1 MSITGG
7 DWRVAGTTQ
16 SRYIDARQP
25 DGMVQE
31 VAWCGQCEYGDNI
44 DNARLLCA
52 APDLLEALEG
62 MVSLFPTGVED
73 EGSGIGFNENLK
85 SKYRA
90 AIMAITKA
98 RGQL

>member
-7 DWRVAGTTQ
+7 EWKVAGTTQ

-52 APDLLEALEG
+52 APDLLAALE
-62 MVSLFPTGVED
+62 
-73 EGSGIGFNENLK
+73 NLALQVK
-85 SKYRA
+85 RHA
-90 AIMAITKA
+90 DFQGHAGGWIAFDDAMQAITKA
-98 RGQL
+98 KGQ

>member
-25 DGMVQE
+25 DGVVQE
-31 VAWCGQCEYGDNI
+31 VAWCGQCEYGDNV

-52 APDLLEALEG
+52 APDLLAALEAMCEEFRG
-62 MVSLFPTGVED
+62 HDLPYGSAAYRLANIALNKAKGV
-73 EGSGIGFNENLK
+73 
-85 SKYRA
+85 
-90 AIMAITKA
+90 
-98 RGQL
+98 

>member
-16 SRYIDARQP
+16 SRYIDALQP

-52 APDLLEALEG
+52 APDLLEALENLALQVKRHADFQG
-62 MVSLFPTGVED
+62 HTEGWMAFDDAMQAISKATG
-73 EGSGIGFNENLK
+73 K
-85 SKYRA
+85 
-90 AIMAITKA
+90 
-98 RGQL
+98 

>member
-7 DWRVAGTTQ
+7 EWRVAGTTQ

-31 VAWCGQCEYGDNI
+31 VAWCGQCEYGDNV

-52 APDLLEALEG
+52 APDLLAALEG
-62 MVSLFPTGVED
+62 LVGAFEKMMGPDLAAKGSLYV
-73 EGSGIGFNENLK
+73 
-85 SKYRA
+85 A
-90 AIMAITKA
+90 AANAIYKA
-98 RGQL
+98 RGDV

>member
-7 DWRVAGTTQ
+7 DWKVAGTTQ

-52 APDLLEALEG
+52 APDLLAALDAMCEEFRG
-62 MVSLFPTGVED
+62 HDLPY
-73 EGSGIGFNENLK
+73 GSSAYQK
-85 SKYRA
+85 
-90 AIMAITKA
+90 AISAINKA
-98 RGQL
+98 RNAS

>member
-1 MSITGG
+1 MSITGV
-7 DWRVAGTTQ
+7 DLRVAGTTQ

-52 APDLLEALEG
+52 APDLLAALE
-62 MVSLFPTGVED
+62 SLVLFTNPKPMNAVAL
-73 EGSGIGFNENLK
+73 NNAH
-85 SKYRA
+85 RA
-90 AIMAITKA
+90 ISKA
-98 RGQL
+98 RGKA